1 MKNSKVLIVDDH
13 PLTRAGVRSVLESN
27 STIDIIGEAK
37 DGMDAIKQTREKKP
51 DIVIM
56 DITMPQLSGIDA
68 TREILEKQPDTKIIA
83 LSIHSG
89 QNFVKGMLDA
99 GAVGYLL
106 KEEVPEE
113 LLTGIEKVLIGDM
126 FLSSAITRAA
136 LAKENTSE
144 EATIINVLASKLH
157 RPPVLPDYVVRS
169 KIILQLESS
178 VVKPL
183 SVISAGAGYG
193 KSVVASQWLEQTQY
207 PKSWITLDEEHN
219 DLRIFLGYLV
229 ASIEKVLPGLLKNT
243 KDLVSAALLP
253 PLKKISNTLINE
265 LCDIDEDIILVL
277 DDYHLIKER
286 RIHDL
291 INEWL
296 HFPPPKVHLCIITRR
311 DPPLNTRSLQLA
323 GRMTEIRME
332 DLSFTNA
339 EISEFYNQI
348 NHVDLPAIS
357 IEKLHDK
364 TEGWVLGLR
373 LFSMIMNDENEIDRV
388 LKTGNGGL
396 HSLSEYLLSE
406 VLNKQPQYIQDQL
419 IKTSILNRF
428 CRELINE
435 VCSPI
440 VEDSSIKDGAN
451 NLVQWLNNY
460 NLFVIPLDL
469 LQHWF
474 RYHHLFQEFLQ
485 NQLKNR
491 LSKKEMADLH
501 LKASNWFEKESFL
514 EEAMYHAL
522 LTGTNVRAV
531 EIVKTHRM
539 TLLNKGNWQLLIS
552 LYRRLPKSVTEAD
565 PELLLIDAYLSFY
578 LADHKKIGNI
588 VDMIK
593 PLMGEIDQH
602 SILHTEYEF
611 FIGYVTMYLK
621 KDAETSLKHFEKA
634 LKEIPETA
642 SYPRAL
648 VELFYPMF
656 SQMAGRYTEAINWLK
671 RIIDKSENFAP
682 IRKDRLLLSLLLT
695 STSQGDLD
703 LVERYYMRGLSVARE
718 NEIDDSL
725 GNCLMVVG
733 ELFLR
738 RGEWK
743 VAIGYFEEVLTI
755 KYDVHIRCVIDC
767 MTGLV
772 SMHAMLGN
780 NEKCKELIKE
790 LHNFTKDLGD
800 YYQQFLWSCKIRYYI
815 LIKDVKTVRE
825 LLLSYNPDFVHLVF
839 WIDIPCITYAR
850 ALIFEGSQE
859 NLSLAEE
866 ELSKLDK
873 RTSAQHNWIHLLEVY
888 ALQAI
893 LYDKIGDL
901 RKAQEKL
908 VKSLELAEKGRVV
921 AYFVELGKPLEQ
933 LISKMPDEFQA
944 RPLVIEINRLLLE
957 TNSYQDDQISIK
969 SARESSKEKKANLN
983 LLTQSELKVLDC
995 IALGLRNQEIAEKLF
1010 NSEETIKKHIYHMFQ
1025 KLQVKNRMSLVTK
1038 AKEEGILV

>member
-1 MKNSKVLIVDDH
+1 MKNTKVLIVDDH

-37 DGMDAIKQTREKKP
+37 DGMDAIMQSREKKP

-68 TREILEKQPDTKIIA
+68 TREILEKQPDIKIIA

-113 LLTGIEKVLIGDM
+113 LLRGIEKVLVGNM

-136 LAKENTSE
+136 LAKENILQE
-144 EATIINVLASKLH
+144 NIKILNSKLH

-169 KIILQLESS
+169 KIILQLESN
-178 VVKPL
+178 VAKPL
-183 SVISAGAGYG
+183 TVISAGAGYG

-207 PKSWITLDEEHN
+207 HKSWITLDEEHN

-229 ASIEKVLPGLLKNT
+229 ASIEKVLPGMLKNT

-253 PLKKISNTLINE
+253 PVKNISYTLINE
-265 LCDIDEDIILVL
+265 LCDIDEDFILVL

-286 RIHDL
+286 KIHDL

-296 HFPPPKVHLCIITRR
+296 HFPPPSVHLCIITRR

-332 DLSFTNA
+332 DLSFTNS

-348 NHVDLPAIS
+348 NHVDLPTKY
-357 IEKLHDK
+357 IENIHDK
-364 TEGWVLGLR
+364 TEGWVLALR
-373 LFSMIMNDENEIDRV
+373 LFSMIMNDKNEIDQV
-388 LKTGNGGL
+388 MKTDNGGL
-396 HSLSEYLLSE
+396 HALSEYLLSE
-406 VLNKQPQYIQDQL
+406 VLHKQPQHIQDQL

-428 CRELINE
+428 CRELIDE
-435 VCSPI
+435 VCNPI
-440 VEDSSIKDGAN
+440 VEDPSIKGVHN
-451 NLVQWLNNY
+451 NLIQWLNNY
-460 NLFVIPLDL
+460 NLFVIPLDTSK
-469 LQHWF
+469 QWF

-485 NQLKNR
+485 DQLKNR
-491 LSKKEMADLH
+491 LSKKEIADLH
-501 LKASNWFEKESFL
+501 LKASNWFEKERFL
-514 EEAMYHAL
+514 EEAMHHAL
-522 LTGTNVRAV
+522 LSGANDRAV
-531 EIVKTHRM
+531 EIIKIHRM
-539 TLLNKGNWQLLIS
+539 TLLNKSKWHLLIS
-552 LYRRLPKSVTEAD
+552 LYRRLPKSITEAD
-565 PELLLIDAYLSFY
+565 PELLLVEAYISFY

-588 VDMIK
+588 VDTIK
-593 PLMGEIDQH
+593 PLMVEVSQE
-602 SILHTEYEF
+602 SILHAEYEF

-656 SQMAGRYTEAINWLK
+656 SQMAGRYTEAIQWLEK
-671 RIIDKSENFAP
+671 IIDTSENFAP

-743 VAIGYFEEVLTI
+743 VANGYFEEVLTI

-767 MTGLV
+767 ITGLV
-772 SMHAMLGN
+772 SMYGMLGN
-780 NEKCKELIKE
+780 HEKCKELIKE
-790 LHNFTKDLGD
+790 LHEFTKDLGD
-800 YYQQFLWSCKIRYYI
+800 YYQQFLWSCKIRYHI
-815 LIKDVKTVRE
+815 LIADEKTVRE
-825 LLLSYNPDFVHLVF
+825 MLLTYSPDFVHLVF
-839 WIDIPCITYAR
+839 WIDIPYITFAR
-850 ALIFEGSQE
+850 ALIFEGSE
-859 NLSLAEE
+859 ESLTKAEE

-873 RTSAQHNWIHLLEVY
+873 MTSAQHNWIHLLEVY

-901 RKAQEKL
+901 SKAQEKL
-908 VKSLELAEKGRVV
+908 SKSVELAEKGRVV

-933 LISKMPDEFQA
+933 LISKMPNEFQA
-944 RPLVIEINRLLLE
+944 RPLVIEINRMLLE
-957 TNSYQDDQISIK
+957 TNLYQDDHISIK
-969 SARESSKEKKANLN
+969 SVRESSKEKKANLN
-983 LLTQSELKVLDC
+983 LLTQSELKVLDG
-995 IALGLRNQEIAEKLF
+995 IAQGLRNQEIAEKLF

-1025 KLQVKNRMSLVTK
+1025 KLHVKNRMSLVTK
-1038 AKEEGILV
+1038 AKEKGILT